1 MRILLIEDD
10 KQMAHAVR
18 AALENYFIVEI
29 ALTGEKGEQQL
40 QINNYDLVILDWVL
54 PDTNGLALCER
65 IRKLGL
71 TVPIL
76 MLTGQD
82 EVEKKV
88 MSLNAGADDYLT
100 KPFRFEELLARIRA
114 LLRRRSV
121 EIVPTTLT
129 LDDLIFDLNKRSV
142 KRNGSVINLR
152 RKELYLLEYLM
163 KNIGRVITREMI
175 LDQIWDSSNESLT
188 NIVDVHIK
196 YLRDKIDKPFDKKLI
211 KTVHGFGYKMEG

>member
-1 MRILLIEDD
+1 MRILLIDDD
-10 KQMAHAVR
+10 KQMALAVK

-29 ALTGEKGEQQL
+29 ALTGEKGEAQL
-40 QINNYDLVILDWVL
+40 QLNNYDLAIIDWVL
-54 PDTNGLALCER
+54 PDTNGLELCER
-65 IRKLGL
+65 IRNAGINI
-71 TVPIL
+71 PIL
-76 MLTGQD
+76 MLTGQI
-82 EVEKKV
+82 ETEKKV

-114 LLRRRSV
+114 LLRRRTV
-121 EIVPTTLT
+121 EIVPTTLSV
-129 LDDLIFDLNKRSV
+129 DDLIFDLNKRSV

-196 YLRDKIDKPFDKKLI
+196 YLRDKIDKPFNKKLI
-211 KTVHGFGYKMEG
+211 KTIHGFGYKMEA